1 MPITRPVSLPADNAA
16 PYTYTQPIRDAITA
30 VNELNSPGPLEGMLL
45 YAYGHSYLA
54 TTSNNTTTGAGGNF
68 GTRLAARR
76 AMTFTNRAV
85 SGIRLVHQ
93 AASSS
98 LIRNVLSGGSA
109 WTPNTRGVVLF
120 CDTVNDVSAYGTTA
134 AYLRSYEHAVRTFLA
149 VTRSKA
155 KVAAASAAWVYSA
168 NWTSTATSA
177 LTSTNRF
184 ETTTTGS
191 YAQFNVTGSAV
202 DLLLTIKS
210 GGNGTYTITSDG
222 TTVATVSSMN
232 TTMGV
237 DVGAATITLS
247 GLGSGT
253 HLIQVTL
260 TSGTYLGVDAAFI
273 PSETPPPVIMYGEGA
288 VTASGYTSLAGTW
301 LPILSSVTAE
311 FPHALYVGAGS
322 GWDNTTMLREDGL
335 HPNDK
340 GASYIA
346 ARILDA
352 VDPWVG
358 WSNGLNILTTA
369 PSYSAPSA
377 PTTPSGGQNGLGVAG

>member
-1 MPITRPVSLPADNAA
+1 MPITRPLTLPSDGATGWGATARAA
-16 PYTYTQPIRDAITA
+16 YTA
-30 VNELNSPGPLEGMLL
+30 VNELNNPGPLEGMLL

-54 TTSNNTTTGAGGNF
+54 TTSNNTSTGAAGNL
-68 GTRLAARR
+68 GTRLAARK
-76 AMTFTNRAV
+76 AMTFTNRAT

-93 AASSS
+93 AASAS

-109 WTPNTRGVVLF
+109 WTPNTRGCVLF
-120 CDTVNDVSAYGTTA
+120 CDTLNDVAAYGTTA
-134 AYLRSYEHAVRTFLA
+134 AYLRNYEHALRTFLA

-210 GGNGTYTITSDG
+210 GGNGTYTIASDG
-222 TTVATVSSMN
+222 TTVATVSSLN
-232 TTMGV
+232 NTMGV
-237 DVGAATITLS
+237 DVGAAAVALT

-253 HLIQVTL
+253 HLIQITL

-273 PSETPPPVIMYGEGA
+273 PSETPPPVLMFGEGA
-288 VTASGYTSLAGTW
+288 VTASGYTSLASSW

-311 FPHALYVGAGS
+311 FPNALYVTPGA
-322 GWDNTTMLREDGL
+322 GWDNTTMLIADGL

-346 ARILDA
+346 GTILDA
-352 VDPWVG
+352 ADPWIAWG
-358 WSNGLNILTTA
+358 NGLNVLGTA

-377 PTTPSGGQNGLGVAG
+377 PTTPSGGQNGLGVGG